1 MVSTPAWHASRSGFD
16 PRTRGQYLETFVR
29 LTYGSGSGYVVGCQL
44 ANGLDLDMDTPSVL
58 ARIWI
63 LSKKR
68 SYWNFLGS
76 YLQKRGVILPRRK
89 LRECISNARIICP
102 NSRNHLVNRRFR
114 TLKFNRRDRT
124 FINTIKEHTY
134 SLRHVLMQL

>member
-44 ANGLDLDMDTPSVL
+44 ADGLGRDVDTPSVL

-63 LSKKR
+63 FLKKELLE
-68 SYWNFLGS
+68 FLGS

-89 LRECISNARIICP
+89 LAECISNARILCP
-102 NSRNHLVNRRFR
+102 NMSQSFS
-114 TLKFNRRDRT
+114 K
-124 FINTIKEHTY
+124 
-134 SLRHVLMQL
+134 